1 MILRRV
7 TDFVL
12 RSRYQAILA
21 AFVLAFIPIIG
32 SFSILIAAFVTLRK
46 GVFEGALVLIAAT
59 IPNAIEYLTYPPTTG
74 DQVEIQL
81 IALWVAIGSNVLT
94 WGLAVVLRR
103 YASWSFVLEIA
114 ALIGIAIVIAVHV
127 FYPDITG
134 WWQTQLTT
142 YLGKTEAALGTAVD
156 ADVIASQNEV
166 VAAMK
171 LYATGVIVASVILNA
186 LLQLLVARW
195 WQALMFNPTGL
206 RSELYQI
213 RLGYASAVVFII
225 ALALFHWGS
234 ASVSDIMPILFLT
247 FCLAG
252 LSLLHYLAVP
262 ARYGWFWLLVI
273 YGSILGLFPVGLVC
287 VSFVALLDT
296 VLNIRE
302 RFDRTLQ

>member
-21 AFVLAFIPIIG
+21 AFVLAFIPLIG

-46 GVFEGALVLIAAT
+46 SVFEGALVLIAAS
-59 IPNAIEYLTYPPTTG
+59 IPNAIEFFNYSPSSGGET
-74 DQVEIQL
+74 EIEL

-94 WGLAVVLRR
+94 WLLAVVLRR
-103 YASWSFVLEIA
+103 YANWSFVLEIA
-114 ALIGIAIVIAVHV
+114 ALIGMAVVIAVHV
-127 FYPDITG
+127 IHPDVAG
-134 WWQTQLTT
+134 WWQTQLTS
-142 YLGKTEAALGTAVD
+142 YLSKTEAELGSAVD
-156 ADVIASQNEV
+156 ADVVANQAEV
-166 VAAMK
+166 VSAMK
-171 LYATGVIVASVILNA
+171 FYATGVIVASVMLNA

-195 WQALMFNPTGL
+195 WQAVMFNPTGL
-206 RSELYQI
+206 REELYQI
-213 RLGYASAVVFII
+213 RLGYVAAFVFVM

-234 ASVSDIMPILFLT
+234 DGVSDIMPVLFLT

-252 LSLLHYLAVP
+252 LSLFHYLAVP
-262 ARYGWFWLLVI
+262 ARFGWIWLLVI
-273 YGSILGLFPVGLVC
+273 YGSIFGLFPVGLMC

-302 RFDRTLQ
+302 RFNRTLQ